1 MQQQA
6 PARPFPQILRLPVVL
21 LACIGAHWAFLPA
34 VAAPDPAKVPEKIDL
49 NDFPGEIIAKVVVP
63 IPAEIFAVLNKL
75 DEPDWNQAIALPEE
89 TTMGRERVVLAL
101 IFGSLVGEGF
111 IAVQANNSEEIQQI
125 GRRVL
130 TVSEAL
136 SLAGAV
142 RPHSLSIVEAADQRD
157 WTRVRDEL
165 DRTQQTVRE
174 TMEKLRDEELSNL
187 VSLGGWLRGTHV
199 VAEIISESYSE
210 DKAEILN
217 QPGLIA
223 HFRAFLETIEG
234 PAKTAPT
241 IRAISSGLA
250 RLEAIIEEP
259 GIPTEEAVIELREIS
274 RGMLD
279 SYYFVTPAAPA
290 AATPAN

>member
-1 MQQQA
+1 MA
-6 PARPFPQILRLPVVL
+6 GLTGVVGVL
-21 LACIGAHWAFLPA
+21 LIPCFAG
-34 VAAPDPAKVPEKIDL
+34 AAPDSAKVPEKIDL
-49 NDFPGEIIAKVVVP
+49 NDFPGEIISKVVVP
-63 IPAEIFAVLNKL
+63 IPAEVFAVLNKL
-75 DEPDWNQAIALPEE
+75 DEPDWNKAIALPEE
-89 TTMGRERVVLAL
+89 TSMGRERAVLAL
-101 IFGSLVGEGF
+101 TFGSLVGEGF
-111 IAVQANNSEEIQQI
+111 IAVQANNADKIQDI
-125 GRRVL
+125 GRQVL

-142 RPHSLSIVEAADQRD
+142 RPHSLSIIEAAEKRD

-199 VAEIISESYSE
+199 VAEFISESYSE

-223 HFRAFLETIEG
+223 HFRSVLETIKA
-234 PAKTAPT
+234 PTKTAPT
-241 IRAISSGLA
+241 IRVISSGLA

-259 GIPTEEAVIELREIS
+259 GIPSEEAVIELRDIS
-274 RGMLD
+274 RSMLE
-279 SYYFVTPAAPA
+279 SFYFVTPTAPTA
-290 AATPAN
+290 EKPAN